1 MRLLS
6 TLVIALCLT
15 ACSSLAP
22 DKPVRAT
29 TYDLGPVPVPPAAT
43 QAQTQMQTQMPIV
56 LEDNEAAPA
65 LETSALLYRL
75 AYADAH
81 QLLPYA
87 HARWSAQPARLVR
100 QRLRERLGRD
110 RAVLDPTESASL
122 ARVAGTMPRVLHV
135 ELEEFSQTFDS
146 QAQSWG
152 VLRLRAPLLSN
163 TPGGEKLIGQR
174 VIAKREDAPSADAAG
189 GVRALSAA
197 ANAAADEIA
206 EWLAQQR

>member
-6 TLVIALCLT
+6 TLVVALCVT

-29 TYDLGPVPVPPAAT
+29 TYDLGPVPVQPAA
-43 QAQTQMQTQMPIV
+43 APAQTQMPIV
-56 LEDNEAAPA
+56 LEDIEAAPA

-81 QLLPYA
+81 QLMPYA

-122 ARVAGTMPRVLHV
+122 ARVAGTLPRVLHV
-135 ELEEFSQTFDS
+135 ELEEFAQTFDS
-146 QAQSWG
+146 QSQSSG
-152 VLRLRAPLLSN
+152 VLRLRATLLSN
-163 TPGGEKLIGQR
+163 TPGGERLIGQR
-174 VIAKREDAPSADAAG
+174 VVAKREPAPSADAAG

-197 ANAAADEIA
+197 ADAAADEIA